1 MGLCKCP
8 KRKVT
13 PNFCFLHRVNV
24 CEHCT
29 LQEHSKCI
37 VQPYLK
43 WLEDSSFS
51 PNCRFCQQNMDT
63 EICIRLMCYHI
74 FHWRC
79 FNRFA
84 EENQGNILCP
94 DCNTS
99 IFPPENSNSPLAL
112 QLYNFLANAEW
123 AKQCSTTPNFGD
135 TSSNHNLSMAK
146 IVNDTPSL
154 PSVPVVHNKSSLSN
168 GSSVP
173 VDVASVSSFIESVT
187 SATSRNVQRHE
198 SFSIDRVPLL
208 DDVDDDKYKGKSASE
223 LLGRWLRNR
232 RMASA
237 RMTMNVSTFPLS
249 KWIFPAVIAIV
260 VLFTV
265 IHYFLKL
272 GRESADR
279 DISLDPAYN
288 PNIRVSD

>member
-1 MGLCKCP
+1 
-8 KRKVT
+8 
-13 PNFCFLHRVNV
+13 
-24 CEHCT
+24 
-29 LQEHSKCI
+29 
-37 VQPYLK
+37 
-43 WLEDSSFS
+43 
-51 PNCRFCQQNMDT
+51 MDT